1 MVTREFLL
9 HNGFE
14 FRNWDDS
21 NFQNEEHWT
30 PEGEYVKRISRDK
43 FITIRYSKLY
53 KWDYEIRNC
62 ESHILISAD
71 CQDAIYIDRLQN
83 LIDSAEIDLILKR
96 PDSIP
101 LSDFRRS
108 VDFAVLFDFGD
119 NDFCIPMAT
128 AAEFYCNEFNRLL
141 EKIDLN
147 EHICNES
154 NFNKVVD
161 DFNKLCKLENVKE
174 VMKCGFM
181 SERLNGLAKSIWK
194 ETRHDPNESSFN
206 KMRSDLDYIFGNDKK
221 KRWGKVDGQYIVIAE
236 LDRLITGTHEE
247 ISTAIEKYGE
257 QRENLA
263 ANSEDNF
270 PVCWCNDEVLVLYM
284 KDGFL
289 TYMFR

>member
-1 MVTREFLL
+1 MITREFLL

-14 FRNWDDS
+14 FRNWEDS
-21 NFQNEEHWT
+21 NFQNEEHWS

-53 KWDYEIRNC
+53 KWEYEIRNC
-62 ESHILISAD
+62 DSHILISAD
-71 CQDAIYIDRLQN
+71 CQDVIYIDRLQT
-83 LIDSAEIDLILKR
+83 LIDSAEIELTLKR

-101 LSDFRRS
+101 LSDFRRN

-128 AAEFYCNEFNRLL
+128 AAEFYCTEFNKLL

-147 EHICNES
+147 EHICNDS
-154 NFNKVVD
+154 NRNNVVD
-161 DFNKLCKLENVKE
+161 DFNKLCKLESVKE

-181 SERLNGLAKSIWK
+181 SERLNGLAKSNWK
-194 ETRHDPNESSFN
+194 NTLNDPNESSFN

-221 KRWGKVDGQYIVIAE
+221 KRWGKVDGQYIVISE
-236 LDRLITGTHEE
+236 LDRLITGTNEE
-247 ISTAIEKYGE
+247 ISSAIVKYGDE
-257 QRENLA
+257 ERHKKLA
-263 ANSEDNF
+263 ATEDKF
-270 PVCWCNDEVLVLYM
+270 PVWCNDEVLILYM

>member
-1 MVTREFLL
+1 MITREFLL

-14 FRNWDDS
+14 FRVWEGSD
-21 NFQNEEHWT
+21 FENEVHWT
-30 PEGEYVKRISRDK
+30 PEGEYTKRIDGNK
-43 FITIRYSKLY
+43 FITIGYSKLF
-53 KWDYEIRNC
+53 KWNYEITNC
-62 ESHILISAD
+62 KSHILISAD
-71 CQDAIYIDRLQN
+71 CQDVIYIDRLQT
-83 LIDSAEIDLILKR
+83 LIDSAEIELTLKR

-147 EHICNES
+147 EHICNDS

-181 SERLNGLAKSIWK
+181 SERLNGFAKSIWK
-194 ETRHDPNESSFN
+194 ETLNDPNESSFN
-206 KMRSDLDYIFGNDKK
+206 KMRSDLDYIFGNNKK
-221 KRWGKVDGQYIVIAE
+221 KRWGKVDGKYIVVEE

-247 ISTAIEKYGE
+247 ISSAIMKYGDVVNPE
-257 QRENLA
+257 RK
-263 ANSEDNF
+263 F
-270 PVCWCNDEVLVLYM
+270 PVWCNDEVLILYM

>member
-1 MVTREFLL
+1 MISREFLL

-14 FRNWDDS
+14 FRNWEDS
-21 NFQNEEHWT
+21 FENEEHWT
-30 PEGEYVKRISRDK
+30 PEGEYTKRISRDK

-53 KWDYEIRNC
+53 KWEYEIRNC

-71 CQDAIYIDRLQN
+71 CQDVIYIDRLQS
-83 LIDSAEIDLILKR
+83 LIDSAEIELTLKR

-101 LSDFRRS
+101 LSDFRRN

-128 AAEFYCNEFNRLL
+128 AAEFYCTEFNRLL

-147 EHICNES
+147 EHICNDS
-154 NFNKVVD
+154 NRNSVID
-161 DFNKLCKLENVKE
+161 EFNKLCKLENVKE

-181 SERLNGLAKSIWK
+181 SERLNGLAKSNWK
-194 ETRHDPNESSFN
+194 NTRHDPNESSFN
-206 KMRSDLDYIFGNDKK
+206 KTRSDLDYIFGNDKK
-221 KRWGKVDGQYIVIAE
+221 KRWGKVDGKYIVISE
-236 LDRLITGTHEE
+236 LDRLITGTNEE
-247 ISTAIEKYGE
+247 ISSAIVKYGDE
-257 QRENLA
+257 ERHKKLA
-263 ANSEDNF
+263 ATEDKF
-270 PVCWCNDEVLVLYM
+270 PVWCNDEVLILYM

>member
-1 MVTREFLL
+1 MITREILL

-14 FRNWDDS
+14 FRNWEDS
-21 NFQNEEHWT
+21 FENEEHWT
-30 PEGEYVKRISRDK
+30 PEGEYVKHISGNK

-53 KWDYEIRNC
+53 KWEYEIRNC
-62 ESHILISAD
+62 DSHILISAD
-71 CQDAIYIDRLQN
+71 CQDVIYIDRLQT
-83 LIDSAEIDLILKR
+83 LIDSAQIELTLKR

-101 LSDFRRS
+101 FSDFRRC

-128 AAEFYCNEFNRLL
+128 AAEFYCDEFNRLL

-147 EHICNES
+147 EHICNYS

-181 SERLNGLAKSIWK
+181 SERLSVFAKSIWK
-194 ETRHDPNESSFN
+194 ETLNDPNESSFN
-206 KMRSDLDYIFGNDKK
+206 KMRSDLDYIFSNDKK
-221 KRWGKVDGQYIVIAE
+221 KRWGKVDGKYIVVEE
-236 LDRLITGTHEE
+236 LDRLISGTNEE
-247 ISTAIEKYGE
+247 ISSAIMKYGDVVNPE
-257 QRENLA
+257 RK
-263 ANSEDNF
+263 F
-270 PVCWCNDEVLVLYM
+270 PVWCNDEVLILYM